1 MKVLLLVKNFDLGGT
16 EVHVRELA
24 NGLAEAGH
32 RVFVMSRSGRQA
44 ESLNAEVTFIQ
55 HRFTNFGLLG
65 AVSKVMKLIR
75 SEKIEIIHGHQRLP
89 ILISAIVKILTGIS
103 SVATIHGRISLDSR
117 PAFMRRWID
126 RMIVVAPNR
135 LSTLSERDV
144 IREKCCVIYNGL
156 ALEDRGASRDKIQ
169 GLNLLYASRVDRRH
183 GQALIIILKKI
194 WPSLLHQFP
203 NAKLHIAGDGN
214 RLVEVKKAAKL
225 FTEASEESVVFHG
238 FVPSLVPLFKET
250 SLTLGVGRVA
260 IESLALGIPVIPV
273 NSAYWAPVISREN
286 YKILKAD
293 NFVGRPF
300 YEFEPEPLLAELQRV
315 LGELDE
321 IYRET
326 QNLSEEVYQDFSL
339 AKMVD
344 LIEEVYQELVD

>member
-32 RVFVMSRSGRQA
+32 RVFVMSRSGRQV
-44 ESLNAEVTFIQ
+44 ECLNAGVTFIQ
-55 HRFTNFGLLG
+55 HRFTDFGLLG
-65 AVSKVMKLIR
+65 AVSKVRTLIW

-89 ILISAIVKILTGIS
+89 ILIAAIVKILTGIS

-135 LSTLSERDV
+135 LSNLRERDV
-144 IREKCCVIYNGL
+144 IRDKCCVIYNGL
-156 ALEDRGASRDKIQ
+156 ALEGREPSRDKIQ
-169 GLNLLYASRVDRRH
+169 GLNLLYASRIDRRH
-183 GQALIIILKKI
+183 GQALITLLKEV
-194 WPSLLHQFP
+194 WPSLLRQFP

-214 RLVEVKKAAKL
+214 RLTEVQEVAKP
-225 FTEASEESVVFHG
+225 FTGPSEQSVVFHG
-238 FVPSLVPLFKET
+238 FLPSLVPLFKET

-293 NFVGRPF
+293 NFVGRSF

-321 IYRET
+321 IYCET

-339 AKMVD
+339 ARMVN
-344 LIEEVYQELVD
+344 LVEKVYQELAD

>member
-1 MKVLLLVKNFDLGGT
+1 MKVLLLVRNFDLGGT

-32 RVFVMSRSGRQA
+32 RVFVMSRSGRQV
-44 ESLNAEVTFIQ
+44 EYLNAGVTFIQ
-55 HRFTNFGLLG
+55 HRFTDFGLVA
-65 AVSKVMKLIR
+65 AVSKVRKLIR

-89 ILISAIVKILTGIS
+89 ILISAIVKMLTGIS

-126 RMIVVAPNR
+126 RIIVVAPNR
-135 LSTLSERDV
+135 LSVLREKDV

-156 ALEDRGASRDKIQ
+156 ALEGRGPSREKIQ

-183 GQALIIILKKI
+183 GQALIIILKKV

-203 NAKLHIAGDGN
+203 EAKLHIARDGN
-214 RLVEVKKAAKL
+214 RLAELREVAKP
-225 FTEASEESVVFHG
+225 FTESSEQSVVFHG
-238 FVPSLVPLFKET
+238 FVPYLDSLFKET

-260 IESLALGIPVIPV
+260 IESLASGVPVVSV
-273 NSAYWAPVISREN
+273 NSAHWAPVVSQEN
-286 YKILKAD
+286 YEGLKAD
-293 NFVGRPF
+293 NFVGRSF
-300 YEFEPEPLLAELQRV
+300 HEFEPEFLLAELLRV

-321 IYRET
+321 VWSET
-326 QNLSEEVYQDFSL
+326 QNLSEKVYQDFSL
-339 AKMVD
+339 ATMVD
-344 LIEEVYQELVD
+344 RTEQVYHEVAN